1 MNALDP
7 TVDPRALGR
16 AQGILAALPEGGL
29 FHEKSWRVSPDPF
42 PITPEFHKR
51 LEKLGHQL
59 TVFVKACAQL
69 YRTSVDGRQPPWI
82 AGLLDRGKPRELI
95 EIQRNKLFANDIPR
109 VLRPDLILTEKGFT
123 IAELDSVPGGIG
135 LTAWLGK
142 SYAPHHP
149 GVIGGPT
156 GMLEGFESVMSSGDI
171 VVSEEASTYR
181 PEMEWLAQALEGLRG
196 TPGRWRV
203 VDASQRDDWAP
214 QVYRFFELFD
224 LANVPCAPDLIQRAS
239 AGHLSLTP
247 PLKPALE
254 EKLWFALFWLKPLEA
269 FWVRALGEGT
279 YKALHEVIPQTW
291 LLDPQPLPPH
301 AVIPGLEIHSWDEAL
316 KFSQKQR
323 DLILKI
329 SGFSETA
336 WGSRGVFLGSDLPSQ
351 EWAAELK
358 RALSLWPTAPH
369 ILQRFHH
376 SRLFHHPVYQPL
388 TEKIENQRFRVRLC
402 PYYFVTPEKTQLGGA
417 LATLCPDDKKLLHG
431 MPDAVLV
438 PTSVEAGD
446 SSEAA

>member
-1 MNALDP
+1 MSPQEPNAGRSA
-7 TVDPRALGR
+7 VQRAR
-16 AQGILAALPEGGL
+16 EILAAMPEGGL

-42 PITPEFHKR
+42 PVSPEFFKR

-69 YRTSVDGRQPPWI
+69 YRTSVDGRQPSWI
-82 AGLLDRGKPRELI
+82 AELLDRGKPRELV
-95 EIQRNKLFANDIPR
+95 ELQRNKLFANDIPR
-109 VLRPDLILTEKGFT
+109 VLRPDLILTENGFT

-142 SYAPHHP
+142 TYTPHHP
-149 GVIGGPT
+149 GVIGGAG
-156 GMLEGFESVMSSGDI
+156 GMLDGFESVLPAGDI

-181 PEMEWLAQALEGLRG
+181 PEMEWLAGELGILRNS
-196 TPGRWRV
+196 PEQWRV
-203 VDASQRDDWAP
+203 VDSSPREDWAP
-214 QVYRFFELFD
+214 HVYRFFELFD
-224 LANVPCAPDLIQRAS
+224 LANVPCARQLIDRVLEGRVA
-239 AGHLSLTP
+239 LTP

-279 YKALHEVIPQTW
+279 LKALREVIPQTW

-301 AVIPGLEIHSWDEAL
+301 AVIPGLDIHSWDEAI

-351 EWAAELK
+351 EWALELK

-376 SRLFHHPVYQPL
+376 SRLFQHPFFNPETQA
-388 TEKIENQRFRVRLC
+388 IETQRIRVRLC
-402 PYYFVTPEKTQLGGA
+402 PYYFVTPEKTSLGGA

-431 MPDAVLV
+431 MPDAILV
-438 PTSVEAGD
+438 PTSVED
-446 SSEAA
+446 SDLPKTS

>member
-1 MNALDP
+1 MTSPEPNTDDA
-7 TVDPRALGR
+7 AISS
-16 AQGILAALPEGGL
+16 AQEILAAMPEGGL

-42 PITPEFHKR
+42 PISPDFHKR

-59 TVFVKACAQL
+59 TVFVRACAQL
-69 YRTSVDGRQPPWI
+69 YRTSVDGRQPSWI
-82 AGLLDRGKPRELI
+82 AELLDRGKPRELV

-109 VLRPDLILTEKGFT
+109 VLRPDLILTENGFT

-142 SYAPHHP
+142 TYAPHHP
-149 GVIGGPT
+149 SVIGGAT
-156 GMLEGFESVMSSGDI
+156 GMLDGFESVLPAGDI

-181 PEMEWLAQALEGLRG
+181 PEMEWLAKELGVLRDS
-196 TPGRWRV
+196 PGRWRV
-203 VDASQRDDWAP
+203 VEPSLREDWAP

-224 LANVPCAPDLIQRAS
+224 LANVPCAPQLIHRALE
-239 AGHLSLTP
+239 GQLSITP

-254 EKLWFALFWLKPLEA
+254 EKLWFALFWLRPLEV

-279 YKALHEVIPQTW
+279 FKALREVIPQTW

-301 AVIPGLEIHSWDEAL
+301 AVIPGLEIHSWDEAI

-358 RALSLWPTAPH
+358 RALGCWPTAPH

-376 SRLFHHPVYQPL
+376 SRLFQHPFFNPEAKTIQM
-388 TEKIENQRFRVRLC
+388 QRVRVRLC
-402 PYYFVTPEKTQLGGA
+402 PYYFVTSEKTNLGGA

-431 MPDAVLV
+431 MPDAMLV
-438 PTSVEAGD
+438 PTSVED
-446 SSEAA
+446 LDLVKTT

>member
-1 MNALDP
+1 MNPEKPSASP
-7 TVDPRALGR
+7 SVVSR
-16 AQGILAALPEGGL
+16 AQGILAAMPEGGL

-42 PITPEFHKR
+42 PIPPEFFHR

-69 YRTSVDGRQPPWI
+69 YRTSVDGRQPSWI
-82 AGLLDRGKPRELI
+82 AELLDRGKPPGLV

-109 VLRPDLILTEKGFT
+109 VLRPDLILTEQGFT

-142 SYAPHHP
+142 TYSPHHP
-149 GVIGGPT
+149 GLIGGAA
-156 GMLEGFESVMSSGDI
+156 GMLEGFESVLPGGDI
-171 VVSEEASTYR
+171 VVSEEASSYR
-181 PEMEWLAQALEGLRG
+181 PEMEWLSSELGFLRNA
-196 TPGRWRV
+196 PGRWRV
-203 VDASQRDDWAP
+203 VDASPRGDWSP

-224 LANVPCAPDLIQRAS
+224 LVNVPCSPQLIEGALGGQ
-239 AGHLSLTP
+239 LSLTP

-279 YKALHEVIPQTW
+279 FKALREVIPQTW

-301 AVIPGLEIHSWDEAL
+301 AVIPGLEIHSWEEAS

-358 RALSLWPTAPH
+358 RALGLWPSAPH

-376 SRLFHHPVYQPL
+376 SRMFVHPSYNPTTQ
-388 TEKIENQRFRVRLC
+388 TIENQRIRVRLC
-402 PYYFVTPEKTQLGGA
+402 PYYFVGPEKTRLGGA

-431 MPDAVLV
+431 MPDAMLV
-438 PTSVEAGD
+438 PTSVEDPGKVQMT
-446 SSEAA
+446 

>member
-1 MNALDP
+1 MSPLEPNGHSAG
-7 TVDPRALGR
+7 VSR
-16 AQGILAALPEGGL
+16 AQDILAAMPEGGL

-42 PITPEFHKR
+42 PISPEFFKR

-69 YRTSVDGRQPPWI
+69 YRTSVDGRQPSWI
-82 AGLLDRGKPRELI
+82 AELLDRGKPRELI
-95 EIQRNKLFANDIPR
+95 DIQRNKLFANDIPR
-109 VLRPDLILTEKGFT
+109 VLRPDLILTENGFT

-142 SYAPHHP
+142 TYSPYHP
-149 GVIGGPT
+149 GVIGGAT
-156 GMLEGFESVMSSGDI
+156 GMLEGFESVLSAGDI
-171 VVSEEASTYR
+171 IVSEEASTYR
-181 PEMEWLAQALEGLRG
+181 PEMEWLARELGILRDA
-196 TPGRWRV
+196 PGRWRV
-203 VDASQRDDWAP
+203 VDSSPRADWAP

-224 LANVPCAPDLIQRAS
+224 LANVPCARQLIDLAIDGR
-239 AGHLSLTP
+239 LSLTP

-269 FWVRALGEGT
+269 FWVRALGDGT
-279 YKALHEVIPQTW
+279 FKALREVIPQTW

-301 AVIPGLEIHSWDEAL
+301 AVIPGLEIHSWEEAI

-351 EWAAELK
+351 EWTAELK
-358 RALSLWPTAPH
+358 RALRVWPTAPH

-376 SRLFHHPVYQPL
+376 SRLFHHPIFSPETKAIK
-388 TEKIENQRFRVRLC
+388 TERIRVRLC
-402 PYYFVTPEKTQLGGA
+402 PYYFVTSEKTTLGGA

-431 MPDAVLV
+431 MPEAVLV
-438 PTSVEAGD
+438 PTSVD
-446 SSEAA
+446 DPNPV

>member
-1 MNALDP
+1 MS
-7 TVDPRALGR
+7 PREPSSSAASR
-16 AQGILAALPEGGL
+16 AQEILAAMPEGGL

-42 PITPEFHKR
+42 PITPKFFKR

-69 YRTSVDGRQPPWI
+69 YRTSVDGRQPAWI
-82 AGLLDRGKPRELI
+82 AELLDRGKPRELV
-95 EIQRNKLFANDIPR
+95 EIQRNKIFANDIPH
-109 VLRPDLILTEKGFT
+109 VLRPDLILTESGFT

-142 SYAPHHP
+142 TYFPHHP
-149 GVIGGPT
+149 EVIGGST
-156 GMLEGFESVMSSGDI
+156 GMLDGFESVLLAGDI

-181 PEMEWLAQALEGLRG
+181 PEMEWLVNELGSLRNAA
-196 TPGRWRV
+196 GRWRV
-203 VDASQRDDWAP
+203 LDTDPRDDWAP
-214 QVYRFFELFD
+214 KVYRFFELFD
-224 LANVPCAPDLIQRAS
+224 LANIPCAGQLIERALD
-239 AGHLSLTP
+239 GRLSITP

-254 EKLWFALFWLKPLEA
+254 EKLWFALFWLKPLES

-279 YKALHEVIPQTW
+279 LKALREVIPQTW

-301 AVIPGLEIHSWDEAL
+301 AVIPGLEIHSWNEAI

-376 SRLFHHPVYQPL
+376 SRLFQHPVFNPETQA
-388 TEKIENQRFRVRLC
+388 IENQRIRVRLC
-402 PYYFVTPEKTQLGGA
+402 PYYFVTPEKTNLGGA

-438 PTSVEAGD
+438 PTAVED
-446 SSEAA
+446 LEPVKTT